1 MLGLDPAVSMAQFEQ
16 AILARTFFNSGALLV
31 SESVSGEIDGW
42 CLWYPQSAVPAAVES
57 DLTDQTE
64 RDQNATG
71 VICSLCFSDRSDLS
85 PATELL
91 NSVEQSQAR
100 QGARR
105 VLVGVYADQR
115 FGLAGLSPIGIGI
128 GVPAHDFRTTSV
140 LGQRGYSGQRM
151 FQRMNVSVSG
161 YRPPI
166 SREAMQLRRMT
177 EVSRVEY
184 THPNER
190 SAAAMSHLDV
200 DMHCL
205 VDRSG
210 QVLARVKLWLSDAE
224 AEVMNPI
231 MALLDLSTLESDQ
244 QLTSAESYLIGIVVQ
259 SLVGRGIAVVETVV
273 ESDRQTLLDQ
283 LKSLQFV
290 AGDSGILWSK
300 AVAPL

>member
-1 MLGLDPAVSMAQFEQ
+1 MAQFEQ
-16 AILARTFFNSGALLV
+16 AILARTFFNSTALLV
-31 SESVSGEIDGW
+31 SESHSGEIDGW
-42 CLWYPQSAVPAAVES
+42 CLWFPQPAAPAADQH
-57 DLTDQTE
+57 DLADQLD
-64 RDQNATG
+64 RDPVATG
-71 VICSLCFSDRSDLS
+71 MIGALCFSDRSDHS
-85 PATELL
+85 PAVDLL
-91 NSVEQSQAR
+91 DTVEASLAK
-100 QGARR
+100 QGAQR

-115 FGLAGLSPIGIGI
+115 FGLVGLSPIGIGV

-166 SREAMQLRRMT
+166 SRDAIQLRRMT

-184 THPNER
+184 THPDER

-200 DMHCL
+200 EMHCL
-205 VDRSG
+205 VDRNG

-244 QLTSAESYLIGIVVQ
+244 QLTSAESYLIGIVIQ
-259 SLVGRGIAVVETVV
+259 SLVGRGIAVVETAV
-273 ESDRQTLLDQ
+273 ESDRQTLMDQ

-300 AVAPL
+300 ALTPP